1 MLSGGRGARPRR
13 ADCRCRSEVHPQCTP
28 GVPSRASVP
37 DRAPPVPDPTPH
49 RSGCS
54 AAVKSRP
61 AARLLVAERPPRPS
75 DRGRSRS
82 PVVDIRR
89 AGPETANGGAARHPG
104 QASVAHR
111 GLVRHHGAVATDPTP
126 VLMLAGGASRRMG
139 HDKRVALIDG
149 VPMLLRA
156 IERLAPSPTIVIID
170 PRHSLSL
177 ALPENVRVIPDSRP
191 GEGPLAALEAGL
203 RALTQDIVLVV
214 AADMPRIEPS
224 VLRLLVSVSRMSRD
238 GCRVPRGRGP
248 PRPLP
253 LALRR
258 APVLAR
264 LSPLLDAGERRLRA
278 LLDGARACC
287 PPNGSPSTPRCGTL
301 HDVDTPADLA
311 AVR

>member
-1 MLSGGRGARPRR
+1 
-13 ADCRCRSEVHPQCTP
+13 
-28 GVPSRASVP
+28 
-37 DRAPPVPDPTPH
+37 
-49 RSGCS
+49 
-54 AAVKSRP
+54 
-61 AARLLVAERPPRPS
+61 
-75 DRGRSRS
+75 
-82 PVVDIRR
+82 
-89 AGPETANGGAARHPG
+89 
-104 QASVAHR
+104 
-111 GLVRHHGAVATDPTP
+111 
-126 VLMLAGGASRRMG
+126 MG

-224 VLRLLVSVSRMSRD
+224 VLRLLVERLADEPATDVACLADEDR
-238 GCRVPRGRGP
+238 

-278 LLDGARACC
+278 LLDGARVVLSAEWQ
-287 PPNGSPSTPRCGTL
+287 PLDPTCGTL